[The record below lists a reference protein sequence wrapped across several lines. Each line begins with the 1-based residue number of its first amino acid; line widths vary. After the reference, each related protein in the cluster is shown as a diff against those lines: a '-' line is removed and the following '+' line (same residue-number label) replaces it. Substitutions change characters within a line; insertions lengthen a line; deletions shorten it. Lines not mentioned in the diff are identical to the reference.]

1 MKDTAKQVS
10 INPATRM
17 LVTECEDLTKR
28 IHGFKV
34 ENIELTQKAFELLKA
49 ALVDEL
55 KAKEPISRK
64 HPSKP
69 IPPNMFESPLGFK
82 GEYCLECDYQSNAG
96 CTASECV
103 KLEDKPKKPKVGG
116 N

>member
-17 LVTECEDLTKR
+17 MVSECEDLTKR
-28 IHGFKV
+28 IHGFSV
-34 ENIELTQKAFELLKA
+34 EVIELTQKAFELLKA

-55 KAKEPISRK
+55 KAKS
-64 HPSKP
+64 
-69 IPPNMFESPLGFK
+69 
-82 GEYCLECDYQSNAG
+82 
-96 CTASECV
+96 T
-103 KLEDKPKKPKVGG
+103 PKFGG